1 MSLSGGGESEG
12 WRVKGPGD
20 REIRGKRVSVVMVP
34 DAPLLIKDGWLTGWM
49 DGWVGGGGWSRDAIL
64 ICAIIMCTH
73 SPEGWCGGGGRRDCC
88 AGHPWLL
95 RPAFLCL
102 PPESEGNR
110 VIEELIRTRP
120 VL

>member
-1 MSLSGGGESEG
+1 MPLSGGGESEG

-73 SPEGWCGGGGRRDCC
+73 SPEGWCGGGG
-88 AGHPWLL
+88 GEIVV
-95 RPAFLCL
+95 PATPGFFG
-102 PPESEGNR
+102 PPFFVCPLNQRG
-110 VIEELIRTRP
+110 IA
-120 VL
+120 